1 MGTATRSLLHTCPP
15 LHANEGCLRVHM
27 SFGNMQHRQCS
38 TCAGCGQPSSAPCGC
53 QAVMTHLRLNVVEHL
68 PLRFDQH
75 RHVLQTMKNIIKN
88 PAAGVMTSS
97 VKLYV
102 QGAVYAQRSPQTP
115 KLHTAARNAEVV
127 LHTHTLDAMQQSC
140 RLGSCHMT
148 RWMPS
153 DCSLG
158 VDLKF
163 HNPTNGGKGLHQED
177 LVQVQEAL
185 LQLLD
190 RLMALLDLR

>member
-1 MGTATRSLLHTCPP
+1 
-15 LHANEGCLRVHM
+15 M
-27 SFGNMQHRQCS
+27 SSDNMQHRRCS
-38 TCAGCGQPSSAPCGC
+38 TCAGCGQPSLAPCGC

-75 RHVLQTMKNIIKN
+75 RHVLQTMKSIIKN

-97 VKLYV
+97 VKLCV

-115 KLHTAARNAEVV
+115 KLHT
-127 LHTHTLDAMQQSC
+127 HTLDAMQQSS

-163 HNPTNGGKGLHQED
+163 PNQTSGGKGLHQED

-190 RLMALLDLR
+190 RLVALLDLR